1 MYLTIADWQWGGG
14 GGRWILAR
22 IIMALVYWYF
32 NGFDKN
38 ETLELFNRYTMI
50 LYVDYFVIY

>member
-1 MYLTIADWQWGGG
+1 VGGG
-14 GGRWILAR
+14 GEGGRWVILAR

-38 ETLELFNRYTMI
+38 ETLEFFNRYTMI